1 MVCKKILMNNDRK
14 LHFRKVICVEGS
26 GFFNEVVAVKE
37 KFKSSMAADERLRI
51 LWERERKI
59 FFSACAHG
67 SSLCTLSVHK
77 LHIIAYVVNLA
88 ASFYFIIF
96 CQILIKLY

>member
-1 MVCKKILMNNDRK
+1 MNNDRK

-51 LWERERKI
+51 L
-59 FFSACAHG
+59 
-67 SSLCTLSVHK
+67 
-77 LHIIAYVVNLA
+77 
-88 ASFYFIIF
+88 
-96 CQILIKLY
+96 